1 MSLSSSTKGKFEV
14 SYPYISMNIFGNTVV
29 PTFKTTFLIRGDYSP
44 PAFGEPPCHN
54 AYLKFAGVAG
64 VDLNLFNID
73 LYENDVQLWFEENHF
88 LKEGCE

>member
-1 MSLSSSTKGKFEV
+1 
-14 SYPYISMNIFGNTVV
+14 MNIFGNTVV

-44 PAFGEPPCHN
+44 PVFGEPACHN

-64 VDLNLFNID
+64 VHLNLFNID
-73 LYENDVQLWFEENHF
+73 LYENDVQLWYKENHF